1 MRFAFLLA
9 TSTLLLSQSMD
20 VLAGQPDTRA
30 HQHGVARLELF
41 KQATELQIAFYATG
55 TDILGFEHKPH
66 NQAQADTVKKAIAL
80 LAAPE
85 QLFQI
90 EGAECRLTQHQS
102 NLAEQQQH
110 AASAD
115 EHHHDH
121 LHEHEHEHSG
131 HSDIEASYHFNCTA
145 TTGPVTV
152 KVNLFNLFP
161 QLQTINSSWIT
172 ERGQSAAT
180 LSVNESQLSLN

>member
-9 TSTLLLSQSMD
+9 TGTLLLSQSMD

-55 TDILGFEHKPH
+55 TDILGFEHQPH

-115 EHHHDH
+115 EHQ
-121 LHEHEHEHSG
+121 HEHEHSG

-145 TTGPVTV
+145 TTGPVIV

>member
-9 TSTLLLSQSMD
+9 TSTMLLSQSMD

-41 KQATELQIAFYATG
+41 KQATELQIGFYATG
-55 TDILGFEHKPH
+55 TDILGFEHQPQ
-66 NQAQADTVKKAIAL
+66 NQEQAGAVKKAVAL

-90 EGAECRLTQHQS
+90 EGSQCTLTQHQS
-102 NLAEQQQH
+102 SLVEQQQY
-110 AASAD
+110 AASED
-115 EHHHDH
+115 RHQHDH
-121 LHEHEHEHSG
+121 QHEHEHSG

-172 ERGQSAAT
+172 EGGQSAAPLT
-180 LSVNESQLSLN
+180 VNANQISLN